1 MRVLLIFAV
10 LIGAGC
16 AMPMTR
22 EQQIKAYKTCTDA
35 GKKPLPLRDELG
47 SGRIYDVECEP

>member
-16 AMPMTR
+16 ATPMTR

-35 GKKPLPLRDELG
+35 GKKPLPLRDDLG